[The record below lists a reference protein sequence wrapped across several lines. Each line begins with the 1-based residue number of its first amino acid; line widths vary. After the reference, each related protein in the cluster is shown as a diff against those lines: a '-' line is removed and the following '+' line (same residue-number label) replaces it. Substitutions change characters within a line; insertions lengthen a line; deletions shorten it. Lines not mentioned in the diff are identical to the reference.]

1 VKRPSEPPR
10 RSAGFTLIE
19 VLIAMVILSVG
30 LLALE
35 ALAVGAARTTASSSR
50 RSRYA
55 EAATDTLERTLSR
68 LREGQGSASSSYTL
82 LDNSGR
88 AAATVTITVTDGG
101 ALAAPSPP
109 NRRWDV
115 SVRVI
120 PINTTRLA
128 DSVNLVASVIQ

>member
-1 VKRPSEPPR
+1 MTRPTDPGR
-10 RSAGFTLIE
+10 GSAGFTLIE

-35 ALAVGAARTTASSSR
+35 GLAVGAARTTASSAR

-55 EAATDTLERTLSR
+55 EVATDNMERTLSS
-68 LREGQGSASSSYTL
+68 LREGQGAASSSFTL
-82 LDNSGR
+82 NDNSG
-88 AAATVTITVTDGG
+88 AGAATVSITVTDGG
-101 ALAAPSPP
+101 TLAAPSPA

-115 SVRVI
+115 QVRVI
-120 PINTTRLA
+120 PVSTQRLA